1 MKEKQKIRVK
11 GQLRTY
17 MQWPAILGIL
27 LMGMNVWI
35 YRMDRKAGL
44 VMSAFVLL
52 YIVMVMILYVY
63 TRTMLMKELVE
74 FATQYGIVQNTLLKE
89 LAVPYAILLDDG
101 KVIWMNNQFLKI
113 LGGKVKGDAYL
124 SKYLPELNRSIF
136 PQEENDIVHM
146 DVYYNERQYQAEL
159 RKVSV
164 EGFSETERLM
174 EMPEEKEY
182 FIAVYLQDV
191 TELNQYIKA
200 NEEQRLVA
208 GLIYIDNYDEVTQS
222 MNDTNISNLSNY
234 ITNELSSWASQ
245 MGMFLKMIDEDHY
258 FVLAYTKSLT
268 QMEKEKFKLLDRIR
282 ERTSKQN
289 FPVTLSIGLAYGGT
303 DLAKLSRLSQS
314 NLDLALGRGGDQVVV
329 RGVDDSQARFYGGK
343 TNPMEK
349 RTRVRARMISQAL
362 QELMSQ
368 SDDIFVMGHARPDM
382 DSIGACLGIR
392 RIAKMNGKQCW
403 LVLDTDN
410 LHSDIQRLLD
420 EIDNYPDIKESIISP
435 EEALQKATKK
445 SLLLM
450 LDLSKPSISM
460 SPELYDQLKNR
471 VIIIDHHRRG
481 EEFPENPMLVYIEPY
496 ASSTCEL
503 ITEMFEYQSR
513 YSDDP
518 INKLEA
524 TAMLTGIIIDTKSFS
539 LRTGTRTFD
548 AASYL
553 RSVGADSQMSQHFMK
568 ENVQSFLQRNHLIDR
583 VEFVGNGNAVVVG
596 ENDRAYDPVTAAQ
609 AADSLLTVSGVQ
621 ASYVVTHRSE
631 DIIGISARSNG
642 ETNVQIIMEKMG
654 GGGHLSNAA
663 TQIEDRDILDVRKQL
678 LDLIAQTE
686 ENNTEETD

>member
-1 MKEKQKIRVK
+1 MKRLLEKEFWQIPEFLRNKYLRIIAVFLLILSLVCATLAFIVNAWLGIIVLLLILLTIGLSFITLKQVMQDTTHYISDLSYKIKRSEQEALLKMPIGILMLNDLAEVVWVNPTMQKLF
-11 GQLRTY
+11 GQEE
-17 MQWPAILGIL
+17 ILGKKL
-27 LMGMNVWI
+27 TEA
-35 YRMDRKAGL
+35 D
-44 VMSAFVLL
+44 
-52 YIVMVMILYVY
+52 
-63 TRTMLMKELVE
+63 E
-74 FATQYGIVQNTLLKE
+74 E
-89 LAVPYAILLDDG
+89 LAKVINDNMSNKDSVEIKWQDKRFNMLVQSDINIVYLLDITHYAEIQ
-101 KVIWMNNQFLKI
+101 K
-113 LGGKVKGDAYL
+113 
-124 SKYLPELNRSIF
+124 
-136 PQEENDIVHM
+136 
-146 DVYYNERQYQAEL
+146 QYDD
-159 RKVSV
+159 S
-164 EGFSETERLM
+164 
-174 EMPEEKEY
+174 
-182 FIAVYLQDV
+182 
-191 TELNQYIKA
+191 
-200 NEEQRLVA
+200 RLVI
-208 GLIYIDNYDEVTQS
+208 GQIFIDNYDEVTQS

-303 DLAKLSRLSQS
+303 NLAKLSRLSQS

>member
-1 MKEKQKIRVK
+1 MKRLLEKEFWQIPEFLRNKHLRIIAVFLLILSLVCATLAFIVNAWLGIIVLLLILLTIGLSFITLKQVMQDTTHYISDLSYKIKRSEQEALLKMPIGILMLNDLAEVVWVNPTMQKLF
-11 GQLRTY
+11 GQEE
-17 MQWPAILGIL
+17 ILGKKL
-27 LMGMNVWI
+27 TEA
-35 YRMDRKAGL
+35 D
-44 VMSAFVLL
+44 
-52 YIVMVMILYVY
+52 
-63 TRTMLMKELVE
+63 E
-74 FATQYGIVQNTLLKE
+74 E
-89 LAVPYAILLDDG
+89 LAKVINDNMSNKDSVEIKWQDKRFNMLVQSDINVVYLLDITHYAEIQ
-101 KVIWMNNQFLKI
+101 K
-113 LGGKVKGDAYL
+113 
-124 SKYLPELNRSIF
+124 
-136 PQEENDIVHM
+136 
-146 DVYYNERQYQAEL
+146 QYDD
-159 RKVSV
+159 S
-164 EGFSETERLM
+164 
-174 EMPEEKEY
+174 
-182 FIAVYLQDV
+182 
-191 TELNQYIKA
+191 
-200 NEEQRLVA
+200 RLVI
-208 GLIYIDNYDEVTQS
+208 GQIFIDNYDEVTQS

-410 LHSDIQRLLD
+410 LHSDIQRLLN

>member
-1 MKEKQKIRVK
+1 MKRLLEKEFWQIPEFLRNKHLRIIAVFLLILSLVCATLAFIVNAWLGIIVLLLILLTIGLSFITLKQVMQDTTHYISDLSYKIKRSEQEALLKMPIGILMLNDLAEVVWVNPTMQKLF
-11 GQLRTY
+11 GQEE
-17 MQWPAILGIL
+17 ILGKKLTEADEELAKVI
-27 LMGMNVWI
+27 N
-35 YRMDRKAGL
+35 DN
-44 VMSAFVLL
+44 MSNKDSVEIKWQDKRFN
-52 YIVMVMILYVY
+52 
-63 TRTMLMKELVE
+63 ML
-74 FATQYGIVQNTLLKE
+74 VQNDIN
-89 LAVPYAILLDDG
+89 VVYLLDITHYAEIQ
-101 KVIWMNNQFLKI
+101 K
-113 LGGKVKGDAYL
+113 
-124 SKYLPELNRSIF
+124 
-136 PQEENDIVHM
+136 
-146 DVYYNERQYQAEL
+146 QYDD
-159 RKVSV
+159 S
-164 EGFSETERLM
+164 
-174 EMPEEKEY
+174 
-182 FIAVYLQDV
+182 
-191 TELNQYIKA
+191 
-200 NEEQRLVA
+200 RLVI
-208 GLIYIDNYDEVTQS
+208 GQIFIDNYDEVTQS

-314 NLDLALGRGGDQVVV
+314 NLDLALERGGDQVVV

-503 ITEMFEYQSR
+503 ITEIFEYQSR

-596 ENDRAYDPVTAAQ
+596 ENDRVYDPVTAAQ

>member
-1 MKEKQKIRVK
+1 MKRLLEKEFWQIPEFLRNKHLRIIAVFLLILSLVCATLAFIVNAWLGIIVLLLILLTIGLSFITLKQVMQDTTHYISDLSYQIKRSEQEALLKMPIGILMLNDLAEVVWVNPTMQKLF
-11 GQLRTY
+11 GQEE
-17 MQWPAILGIL
+17 ILGKKL
-27 LMGMNVWI
+27 TEA
-35 YRMDRKAGL
+35 D
-44 VMSAFVLL
+44 
-52 YIVMVMILYVY
+52 
-63 TRTMLMKELVE
+63 E
-74 FATQYGIVQNTLLKE
+74 E
-89 LAVPYAILLDDG
+89 LAKVINDNMSNKDSVEIKWQDKRFNMLVQSDINVVYLLDITHYAEIQ
-101 KVIWMNNQFLKI
+101 K
-113 LGGKVKGDAYL
+113 
-124 SKYLPELNRSIF
+124 
-136 PQEENDIVHM
+136 
-146 DVYYNERQYQAEL
+146 QYDD
-159 RKVSV
+159 S
-164 EGFSETERLM
+164 
-174 EMPEEKEY
+174 
-182 FIAVYLQDV
+182 
-191 TELNQYIKA
+191 
-200 NEEQRLVA
+200 RLVI
-208 GLIYIDNYDEVTQS
+208 GQIFIDNYDEVTQS

-303 DLAKLSRLSQS
+303 NLAKLSRLSQS

-631 DIIGISARSNG
+631 DIIGITARSNG

>member
-1 MKEKQKIRVK
+1 MKRLLEKEFWQIPEFLRNKHLRIIAVFLLILSLVCATLAFIVNAWLGIIVLLLILLTIGLSFITLKQVMQDTTHYISDLSYKIKRSEQEALLKMPIGILMLNDLAEVVWVNPTMQKLF
-11 GQLRTY
+11 GQEE
-17 MQWPAILGIL
+17 ILGKKL
-27 LMGMNVWI
+27 TEA
-35 YRMDRKAGL
+35 D
-44 VMSAFVLL
+44 
-52 YIVMVMILYVY
+52 
-63 TRTMLMKELVE
+63 E
-74 FATQYGIVQNTLLKE
+74 E
-89 LAVPYAILLDDG
+89 LAKVINDNMSNKDSVEIKWQDKRFNMLVQSDINVVYLLDITHYAEIQ
-101 KVIWMNNQFLKI
+101 K
-113 LGGKVKGDAYL
+113 
-124 SKYLPELNRSIF
+124 
-136 PQEENDIVHM
+136 
-146 DVYYNERQYQAEL
+146 QYDD
-159 RKVSV
+159 S
-164 EGFSETERLM
+164 
-174 EMPEEKEY
+174 
-182 FIAVYLQDV
+182 
-191 TELNQYIKA
+191 
-200 NEEQRLVA
+200 RLVI
-208 GLIYIDNYDEVTQS
+208 GQIFIDNYDEVTQS

-686 ENNTEETD
+686 ENNTEETE

>member
-1 MKEKQKIRVK
+1 MKRLLEKEFWQIPEFLRNKHLRIIAVFLLILSLVCATLAFIVNAWLGIIVFLLILLTIGLSFITLKQVMQDTTHYISDLSYKIKRSEQEALLKMPIGILMLNDLAEVVWVNPTMQKLF
-11 GQLRTY
+11 GQEE
-17 MQWPAILGIL
+17 ILGKKL
-27 LMGMNVWI
+27 TEA
-35 YRMDRKAGL
+35 D
-44 VMSAFVLL
+44 
-52 YIVMVMILYVY
+52 
-63 TRTMLMKELVE
+63 E
-74 FATQYGIVQNTLLKE
+74 E
-89 LAVPYAILLDDG
+89 LAKVINDNMSNKDSVEIKWQDKRFNMLVQSDINVVYLLDITHYAEIQ
-101 KVIWMNNQFLKI
+101 K
-113 LGGKVKGDAYL
+113 
-124 SKYLPELNRSIF
+124 
-136 PQEENDIVHM
+136 
-146 DVYYNERQYQAEL
+146 QYDD
-159 RKVSV
+159 S
-164 EGFSETERLM
+164 
-174 EMPEEKEY
+174 
-182 FIAVYLQDV
+182 
-191 TELNQYIKA
+191 
-200 NEEQRLVA
+200 RLVI
-208 GLIYIDNYDEVTQS
+208 GQIFIDNYDEVTQS

-268 QMEKEKFKLLDRIR
+268 QMEKEKLKLLDRIR

>member
-1 MKEKQKIRVK
+1 MKRLLEKEFWQIPEFLRNKHLRIIAVFLLILSLVCATLAFIVNAWLGIIVFLLILLTIGLSFITLKQVMQDTTHYISDLSYKIKRSEQEALLKMPIGILMLNDSAEVVWVNPTMQRLF
-11 GQLRTY
+11 GQEE
-17 MQWPAILGIL
+17 ILGKKL
-27 LMGMNVWI
+27 TEA
-35 YRMDRKAGL
+35 D
-44 VMSAFVLL
+44 
-52 YIVMVMILYVY
+52 
-63 TRTMLMKELVE
+63 E
-74 FATQYGIVQNTLLKE
+74 E
-89 LAVPYAILLDDG
+89 LAKVINDNMSNKDSVEIKWQDKRFNMLVQSDINVVYLLDITHYAEIQ
-101 KVIWMNNQFLKI
+101 K
-113 LGGKVKGDAYL
+113 
-124 SKYLPELNRSIF
+124 
-136 PQEENDIVHM
+136 
-146 DVYYNERQYQAEL
+146 QYDD
-159 RKVSV
+159 S
-164 EGFSETERLM
+164 
-174 EMPEEKEY
+174 
-182 FIAVYLQDV
+182 
-191 TELNQYIKA
+191 
-200 NEEQRLVA
+200 RLVI
-208 GLIYIDNYDEVTQS
+208 GQIFIDNYDEVTQS
-222 MNDTNISNLSNY
+222 MNATNISNLSNY

>member
-1 MKEKQKIRVK
+1 MKRLLEKEFWQIPEFLRNKHLRIIAVFLLILSLVCATLAFIVNAWLSIIVLLLILLTIGLSFITLKQVMQDTTHYISDLSYKIKRSEQEALLKMPIGILMLNDLAEVVWVNPTMQKLF
-11 GQLRTY
+11 GQEE
-17 MQWPAILGIL
+17 ILGKKLTEADEELAKVI
-27 LMGMNVWI
+27 N
-35 YRMDRKAGL
+35 DN
-44 VMSAFVLL
+44 MSNKDSVEIKWQDKRFN
-52 YIVMVMILYVY
+52 
-63 TRTMLMKELVE
+63 ML
-74 FATQYGIVQNTLLKE
+74 VQNDIN
-89 LAVPYAILLDDG
+89 VVYLLDITHYAEIQ
-101 KVIWMNNQFLKI
+101 K
-113 LGGKVKGDAYL
+113 
-124 SKYLPELNRSIF
+124 
-136 PQEENDIVHM
+136 
-146 DVYYNERQYQAEL
+146 QYDD
-159 RKVSV
+159 S
-164 EGFSETERLM
+164 
-174 EMPEEKEY
+174 
-182 FIAVYLQDV
+182 
-191 TELNQYIKA
+191 
-200 NEEQRLVA
+200 RLVI
-208 GLIYIDNYDEVTQS
+208 GQIFIDNYDEVTQS

-596 ENDRAYDPVTAAQ
+596 ENDRVYDPVTAAQ

>member
-1 MKEKQKIRVK
+1 MKRLLEKEFWQIPEFLRNKHLRIIAVFLLILSLVCATLAFIVNAWLGIIVLLLILLTIGLSFITLKQVMQDTTHYISDLSYKIKRSEQEALLKMPIGILMLNDLAEVVWVNPTMQKLF
-11 GQLRTY
+11 GQEE
-17 MQWPAILGIL
+17 ILGKKL
-27 LMGMNVWI
+27 TEA
-35 YRMDRKAGL
+35 D
-44 VMSAFVLL
+44 
-52 YIVMVMILYVY
+52 
-63 TRTMLMKELVE
+63 E
-74 FATQYGIVQNTLLKE
+74 E
-89 LAVPYAILLDDG
+89 LAKVINDNMSNKDSVEIKWQDKRFNMLVQSDINVVYLLDITHYAEIQ
-101 KVIWMNNQFLKI
+101 K
-113 LGGKVKGDAYL
+113 
-124 SKYLPELNRSIF
+124 
-136 PQEENDIVHM
+136 
-146 DVYYNERQYQAEL
+146 QYDD
-159 RKVSV
+159 S
-164 EGFSETERLM
+164 
-174 EMPEEKEY
+174 
-182 FIAVYLQDV
+182 
-191 TELNQYIKA
+191 
-200 NEEQRLVA
+200 RLVI
-208 GLIYIDNYDEVTQS
+208 GQIFIDNYDEVTQS

-303 DLAKLSRLSQS
+303 NLAKLSRLSQS

-460 SPELYDQLKNR
+460 SPKLYDQLKNR

>member
-1 MKEKQKIRVK
+1 MKRLLEKEFWQIPEFLRNKHLRIIAVFLLILSLVCATLAFIVNAWLGIIVLLLILLTIGLSFITLKQVMQDTTHYIFDLSYKIKRSEQEALLKMPIGILMLNDLAEVVWVNPTMQKLF
-11 GQLRTY
+11 GQEE
-17 MQWPAILGIL
+17 ILGKKLTEADEELAKVI
-27 LMGMNVWI
+27 N
-35 YRMDRKAGL
+35 DN
-44 VMSAFVLL
+44 MSNKDSVEIKWQDKRFN
-52 YIVMVMILYVY
+52 
-63 TRTMLMKELVE
+63 ML
-74 FATQYGIVQNTLLKE
+74 VQNDIN
-89 LAVPYAILLDDG
+89 VVYLLDITHYAEIQ
-101 KVIWMNNQFLKI
+101 K
-113 LGGKVKGDAYL
+113 
-124 SKYLPELNRSIF
+124 
-136 PQEENDIVHM
+136 
-146 DVYYNERQYQAEL
+146 QYDD
-159 RKVSV
+159 S
-164 EGFSETERLM
+164 
-174 EMPEEKEY
+174 
-182 FIAVYLQDV
+182 
-191 TELNQYIKA
+191 
-200 NEEQRLVA
+200 RLVI
-208 GLIYIDNYDEVTQS
+208 GQIFIDNYDEVTQS

>member
-1 MKEKQKIRVK
+1 MRRLLEKEFWQIPEFLRNKHLRIIAVFLLILSLVCATLAFIVNAWLGIIVFLLILLTIGLSFITLKQVMQDTTHYISDLSYKIKRSEQEALLKMPIGILMLNDSAEVVWVNPTMQK
-11 GQLRTY
+11 LFGQEE
-17 MQWPAILGIL
+17 ILGKKL
-27 LMGMNVWI
+27 TEA
-35 YRMDRKAGL
+35 D
-44 VMSAFVLL
+44 
-52 YIVMVMILYVY
+52 
-63 TRTMLMKELVE
+63 E
-74 FATQYGIVQNTLLKE
+74 E
-89 LAVPYAILLDDG
+89 LAKVINDNMSNKDSVEIKWQDKRFNMLVQSDINVVYLLDITHYAEIQ
-101 KVIWMNNQFLKI
+101 K
-113 LGGKVKGDAYL
+113 
-124 SKYLPELNRSIF
+124 
-136 PQEENDIVHM
+136 
-146 DVYYNERQYQAEL
+146 QYDD
-159 RKVSV
+159 S
-164 EGFSETERLM
+164 
-174 EMPEEKEY
+174 
-182 FIAVYLQDV
+182 
-191 TELNQYIKA
+191 
-200 NEEQRLVA
+200 RLVI
-208 GLIYIDNYDEVTQS
+208 GQIFIDNYDEVTQS

-513 YSDDP
+513 YSDNP

>member
-1 MKEKQKIRVK
+1 MKRLLEKEFWQIPEFLRNKHLRIIAVFLLILSLVCATLAFIVNAWLGIIVLLLILLTIGLSFMTLKQVMQDTTHYISDLSYKIKRSEQEALLKMPIGILMLNDLAEVVWVNPTMQKLF
-11 GQLRTY
+11 GQEE
-17 MQWPAILGIL
+17 ILGKKL
-27 LMGMNVWI
+27 TEA
-35 YRMDRKAGL
+35 D
-44 VMSAFVLL
+44 
-52 YIVMVMILYVY
+52 
-63 TRTMLMKELVE
+63 E
-74 FATQYGIVQNTLLKE
+74 E
-89 LAVPYAILLDDG
+89 LAKVINDNMSNKDSVEIKWQDKRFNMLVQSDINVVYLLDITHYAEIQ
-101 KVIWMNNQFLKI
+101 K
-113 LGGKVKGDAYL
+113 
-124 SKYLPELNRSIF
+124 
-136 PQEENDIVHM
+136 
-146 DVYYNERQYQAEL
+146 QYDD
-159 RKVSV
+159 S
-164 EGFSETERLM
+164 
-174 EMPEEKEY
+174 
-182 FIAVYLQDV
+182 
-191 TELNQYIKA
+191 
-200 NEEQRLVA
+200 RLVI
-208 GLIYIDNYDEVTQS
+208 GQIFIDNYDEVTQS

-303 DLAKLSRLSQS
+303 NLAKLSRLSQS

-596 ENDRAYDPVTAAQ
+596 ENDCAYDPVTAAQ

>member
-1 MKEKQKIRVK
+1 MKRLLEKEFWQIPEFLRNKHLRIIAVFLLILSLVCATLAFIVNAWLGIIVFLLILLTIGLSFITLKQVMQDTTHYISDLSYKIKRSEQEALLKMPIGILMLNDSAEVVWVNPTMQKLF
-11 GQLRTY
+11 GQEE
-17 MQWPAILGIL
+17 ILGKKL
-27 LMGMNVWI
+27 TEA
-35 YRMDRKAGL
+35 D
-44 VMSAFVLL
+44 
-52 YIVMVMILYVY
+52 
-63 TRTMLMKELVE
+63 E
-74 FATQYGIVQNTLLKE
+74 E
-89 LAVPYAILLDDG
+89 LAKVINDNMSNKDSVEIKWQDKRFNMLVQSDINVVYLLDITHYAEIQ
-101 KVIWMNNQFLKI
+101 K
-113 LGGKVKGDAYL
+113 
-124 SKYLPELNRSIF
+124 
-136 PQEENDIVHM
+136 
-146 DVYYNERQYQAEL
+146 QYDD
-159 RKVSV
+159 S
-164 EGFSETERLM
+164 
-174 EMPEEKEY
+174 
-182 FIAVYLQDV
+182 
-191 TELNQYIKA
+191 
-200 NEEQRLVA
+200 RLVI
-208 GLIYIDNYDEVTQS
+208 GQIFIDNYDEVTQS

-420 EIDNYPDIKESIISP
+420 EIDNYPDIKENIISP

>member
-1 MKEKQKIRVK
+1 MKRLLEKEFWQIPEFLRNKHLRIIAVFLLILSLVCATLAFIVNAWLGIIVLLLILLTIGLSFITLKQVMQDTTHYISDLSYKIKRSEQEALLKMPIGILMLNDLAEVVWVNPTMQKLF
-11 GQLRTY
+11 GQEE
-17 MQWPAILGIL
+17 ILGKKL
-27 LMGMNVWI
+27 TEA
-35 YRMDRKAGL
+35 D
-44 VMSAFVLL
+44 
-52 YIVMVMILYVY
+52 
-63 TRTMLMKELVE
+63 E
-74 FATQYGIVQNTLLKE
+74 E
-89 LAVPYAILLDDG
+89 LAKVINDNMSNKDSVEIKWQDKRFNMLVQSDINVVYLLDITHYAEIQ
-101 KVIWMNNQFLKI
+101 K
-113 LGGKVKGDAYL
+113 
-124 SKYLPELNRSIF
+124 
-136 PQEENDIVHM
+136 
-146 DVYYNERQYQAEL
+146 QYDD
-159 RKVSV
+159 S
-164 EGFSETERLM
+164 
-174 EMPEEKEY
+174 
-182 FIAVYLQDV
+182 
-191 TELNQYIKA
+191 
-200 NEEQRLVA
+200 RLVI
-208 GLIYIDNYDEVTQS
+208 GQIFIDNYDEVTQS

-303 DLAKLSRLSQS
+303 NLAKLSRLSQS

-392 RIAKMNGKQCW
+392 RISKMNCKQCW

>member
-1 MKEKQKIRVK
+1 MKRLLEKEFWQIPEFLRNKHLRIIAVFLLILSLVCATLAFIVNAWLGIIVLLLILLTIGLSFITLKQVMQDTTHYISDLSYKIKQSEQEALLKMPIGILMLNDLAEVVWVNPTMQKLF
-11 GQLRTY
+11 GQEE
-17 MQWPAILGIL
+17 ILGKKLTEADEELAKVI
-27 LMGMNVWI
+27 N
-35 YRMDRKAGL
+35 DN
-44 VMSAFVLL
+44 MSNKDSVEIKWQDKKFN
-52 YIVMVMILYVY
+52 
-63 TRTMLMKELVE
+63 ML
-74 FATQYGIVQNTLLKE
+74 VQNDIN
-89 LAVPYAILLDDG
+89 VVYLLDITHYAEIQ
-101 KVIWMNNQFLKI
+101 K
-113 LGGKVKGDAYL
+113 
-124 SKYLPELNRSIF
+124 
-136 PQEENDIVHM
+136 
-146 DVYYNERQYQAEL
+146 QYDD
-159 RKVSV
+159 S
-164 EGFSETERLM
+164 
-174 EMPEEKEY
+174 
-182 FIAVYLQDV
+182 
-191 TELNQYIKA
+191 
-200 NEEQRLVA
+200 RLVI
-208 GLIYIDNYDEVTQS
+208 GQIFIDNYDEVTQS

-268 QMEKEKFKLLDRIR
+268 QMKKEKFKLLDRIR

-596 ENDRAYDPVTAAQ
+596 ENDRVYDPVTAAQ

>member
-1 MKEKQKIRVK
+1 MKRLLEKEFWQIPEFLRNKHLRIIAVFLLILSLVCATLAFIVNAWLGIIVLLLILLTIGLSFITLKQVMQDTTHYISDLSYKIKRSEQEALLKMPIGILMLNDLAEVVWVNPTMQKLF
-11 GQLRTY
+11 GQEE
-17 MQWPAILGIL
+17 ILGKKL
-27 LMGMNVWI
+27 TEA
-35 YRMDRKAGL
+35 D
-44 VMSAFVLL
+44 
-52 YIVMVMILYVY
+52 
-63 TRTMLMKELVE
+63 E
-74 FATQYGIVQNTLLKE
+74 E
-89 LAVPYAILLDDG
+89 LAKVINDNMSNKDSVEIKWQDKRFNMLVQSDINVVYLLDITHYAEIQ
-101 KVIWMNNQFLKI
+101 K
-113 LGGKVKGDAYL
+113 
-124 SKYLPELNRSIF
+124 
-136 PQEENDIVHM
+136 
-146 DVYYNERQYQAEL
+146 QYDD
-159 RKVSV
+159 S
-164 EGFSETERLM
+164 
-174 EMPEEKEY
+174 
-182 FIAVYLQDV
+182 
-191 TELNQYIKA
+191 
-200 NEEQRLVA
+200 RLVI
-208 GLIYIDNYDEVTQS
+208 GQIFIDNYDEVTQS

-654 GGGHLSNAA
+654 GGGNLSNAA

>member
-1 MKEKQKIRVK
+1 MKRLLEKEFWQIPEFLRNKHLRIIAVFLLILSLVCVTLAFIVNAWLGIIVLLLILLTIGLSFITLKQVMQDTTHYISDLSYKIKRSEQEALLKMPIGILMLNDLAEVVWVNPTMQKLF
-11 GQLRTY
+11 GQEE
-17 MQWPAILGIL
+17 ILGKKL
-27 LMGMNVWI
+27 TEA
-35 YRMDRKAGL
+35 D
-44 VMSAFVLL
+44 
-52 YIVMVMILYVY
+52 
-63 TRTMLMKELVE
+63 E
-74 FATQYGIVQNTLLKE
+74 E
-89 LAVPYAILLDDG
+89 LAKVINDNMSNKDSVEIKWQDKRFNMLVQSDINVVYLLDITHYAEIQ
-101 KVIWMNNQFLKI
+101 K
-113 LGGKVKGDAYL
+113 
-124 SKYLPELNRSIF
+124 
-136 PQEENDIVHM
+136 
-146 DVYYNERQYQAEL
+146 QYDD
-159 RKVSV
+159 S
-164 EGFSETERLM
+164 
-174 EMPEEKEY
+174 
-182 FIAVYLQDV
+182 
-191 TELNQYIKA
+191 
-200 NEEQRLVA
+200 RLVI
-208 GLIYIDNYDEVTQS
+208 GQIFIDNYDEVTQS

>member
-1 MKEKQKIRVK
+1 VKRLLEKEFWQIPEFLRNKHLRIIAVFLLILSLVCATLAFIVNAWLGIIVFLLILLTIGLSFITLKQVMQDTTHYISDLSYKIKRSEQEALLKMPIGILMLNDLAEVVWVNPTMQK
-11 GQLRTY
+11 LFGQEE
-17 MQWPAILGIL
+17 ILGKKLTEADEELAKVI
-27 LMGMNVWI
+27 N
-35 YRMDRKAGL
+35 DN
-44 VMSAFVLL
+44 MSNKDSVEIKWQDKKFN
-52 YIVMVMILYVY
+52 
-63 TRTMLMKELVE
+63 ML
-74 FATQYGIVQNTLLKE
+74 VQNDIN
-89 LAVPYAILLDDG
+89 VVYLLDITHYAEIQ
-101 KVIWMNNQFLKI
+101 K
-113 LGGKVKGDAYL
+113 
-124 SKYLPELNRSIF
+124 
-136 PQEENDIVHM
+136 
-146 DVYYNERQYQAEL
+146 QYDD
-159 RKVSV
+159 S
-164 EGFSETERLM
+164 
-174 EMPEEKEY
+174 
-182 FIAVYLQDV
+182 
-191 TELNQYIKA
+191 
-200 NEEQRLVA
+200 RLVI
-208 GLIYIDNYDEVTQS
+208 GQIFIDNYDEVTQS

-524 TAMLTGIIIDTKSFS
+524 TAMLTGIVIDTKSFS

>member
-1 MKEKQKIRVK
+1 MKRLLEKEFWQIPEFLRNKHLRIIAVFLLILSLVCATLAFIVNACLGIIVLLLILLTIGLSFITLKQVMQDTTHYISDLSYKIKRSEQEALLKMPIGILMLNDLAEVVWVNPTMQKLF
-11 GQLRTY
+11 GQEE
-17 MQWPAILGIL
+17 ILGKKL
-27 LMGMNVWI
+27 TEA
-35 YRMDRKAGL
+35 D
-44 VMSAFVLL
+44 
-52 YIVMVMILYVY
+52 
-63 TRTMLMKELVE
+63 E
-74 FATQYGIVQNTLLKE
+74 E
-89 LAVPYAILLDDG
+89 LAKVINDNMSNKDSVEIKWQDKRFNMLVQSDINVVYLLDITHYAEIQ
-101 KVIWMNNQFLKI
+101 KQ
-113 LGGKVKGDAYL
+113 Y
-124 SKYLPELNRSIF
+124 
-136 PQEENDIVHM
+136 ND
-146 DVYYNERQYQAEL
+146 
-159 RKVSV
+159 S
-164 EGFSETERLM
+164 
-174 EMPEEKEY
+174 
-182 FIAVYLQDV
+182 
-191 TELNQYIKA
+191 
-200 NEEQRLVA
+200 RLVI
-208 GLIYIDNYDEVTQS
+208 GQIFIDNYDEVTQS

>member
-1 MKEKQKIRVK
+1 MKRLLEKEFWQIPEFLRNKHLRIIAVFLLILSLVCATLAFIVNAWLGIIVLLLILLTIGLSFITLKQVMQDTTHYISDLSYKIKRSEQEALLKMPIGILMLNDLAEVVWVNPTMQKLF
-11 GQLRTY
+11 GQEE
-17 MQWPAILGIL
+17 ILG
-27 LMGMNVWI
+27 
-35 YRMDRKAGL
+35 RKLTEAD
-44 VMSAFVLL
+44 
-52 YIVMVMILYVY
+52 
-63 TRTMLMKELVE
+63 E
-74 FATQYGIVQNTLLKE
+74 E
-89 LAVPYAILLDDG
+89 LAKVINDNMSNKDSVEIKWQDKRFNMLVQSDINVVYLLDITHYAEIQ
-101 KVIWMNNQFLKI
+101 K
-113 LGGKVKGDAYL
+113 
-124 SKYLPELNRSIF
+124 
-136 PQEENDIVHM
+136 
-146 DVYYNERQYQAEL
+146 QYDD
-159 RKVSV
+159 S
-164 EGFSETERLM
+164 
-174 EMPEEKEY
+174 
-182 FIAVYLQDV
+182 
-191 TELNQYIKA
+191 
-200 NEEQRLVA
+200 RLVI
-208 GLIYIDNYDEVTQS
+208 GQIFIDNYDEVTQS

>member
-1 MKEKQKIRVK
+1 MKRLLEKEFWQIPEFLRNKHLRIIAVFLLILSLVCATLAFIVNAWLGIIVLLLILLTIGLSFITLKQVMQDTTHYISDLSYKIKRSEQEALLKMPIGILMLNDLAEVVWVNPTMQKLF
-11 GQLRTY
+11 GQEE
-17 MQWPAILGIL
+17 ILGKKL
-27 LMGMNVWI
+27 TEA
-35 YRMDRKAGL
+35 D
-44 VMSAFVLL
+44 
-52 YIVMVMILYVY
+52 
-63 TRTMLMKELVE
+63 E
-74 FATQYGIVQNTLLKE
+74 E
-89 LAVPYAILLDDG
+89 LAKVINDNMSNKDSVEIKWQDKRFNMLVQSDINIVYLLDITHYAEIQ
-101 KVIWMNNQFLKI
+101 K
-113 LGGKVKGDAYL
+113 
-124 SKYLPELNRSIF
+124 
-136 PQEENDIVHM
+136 
-146 DVYYNERQYQAEL
+146 QYDD
-159 RKVSV
+159 S
-164 EGFSETERLM
+164 
-174 EMPEEKEY
+174 
-182 FIAVYLQDV
+182 
-191 TELNQYIKA
+191 
-200 NEEQRLVA
+200 RLVI
-208 GLIYIDNYDEVTQS
+208 GQIFIDNYDEVTQS

>member
-1 MKEKQKIRVK
+1 MKCLLEKEFWQIPEFLRNKHLRIIAVFLLILSLVCATLAFIVNAWLGIIVLLLILLTIGLSFITLKQVMQDTTHYISDLSYKIKRSEQEALLKMPIGILMLNDLAEVVWVNPTMQKLF
-11 GQLRTY
+11 GQEE
-17 MQWPAILGIL
+17 ILGKKLTEADEELAKVI
-27 LMGMNVWI
+27 N
-35 YRMDRKAGL
+35 DN
-44 VMSAFVLL
+44 MSNKDSVEIKWQDKKFN
-52 YIVMVMILYVY
+52 
-63 TRTMLMKELVE
+63 ML
-74 FATQYGIVQNTLLKE
+74 VQNDIN
-89 LAVPYAILLDDG
+89 VVYLLDITHYAEIQ
-101 KVIWMNNQFLKI
+101 K
-113 LGGKVKGDAYL
+113 
-124 SKYLPELNRSIF
+124 
-136 PQEENDIVHM
+136 
-146 DVYYNERQYQAEL
+146 QYDD
-159 RKVSV
+159 S
-164 EGFSETERLM
+164 
-174 EMPEEKEY
+174 
-182 FIAVYLQDV
+182 
-191 TELNQYIKA
+191 
-200 NEEQRLVA
+200 RLVI
-208 GLIYIDNYDEVTQS
+208 GQIFIDNYDEVTQS

>member
-1 MKEKQKIRVK
+1 MKRLLEKEFWQIPEFLRNKHLRIIAVFLLILSLVCATLAFIVNAWLGIIVLLLILLTIGLSFIILKQVMQDTTHYISDLSYKIKRSEQEALLKMPIGILMLNDLAEVVWVNPTMQKLF
-11 GQLRTY
+11 GQEE
-17 MQWPAILGIL
+17 ILGKKL
-27 LMGMNVWI
+27 TEA
-35 YRMDRKAGL
+35 D
-44 VMSAFVLL
+44 
-52 YIVMVMILYVY
+52 
-63 TRTMLMKELVE
+63 E
-74 FATQYGIVQNTLLKE
+74 E
-89 LAVPYAILLDDG
+89 LAKVINDNMSNKDSVEIKWQDKRFNMLVQSDINVVYLLDITHYAEIQ
-101 KVIWMNNQFLKI
+101 K
-113 LGGKVKGDAYL
+113 
-124 SKYLPELNRSIF
+124 
-136 PQEENDIVHM
+136 
-146 DVYYNERQYQAEL
+146 QYDD
-159 RKVSV
+159 S
-164 EGFSETERLM
+164 
-174 EMPEEKEY
+174 
-182 FIAVYLQDV
+182 
-191 TELNQYIKA
+191 
-200 NEEQRLVA
+200 RLVI
-208 GLIYIDNYDEVTQS
+208 GQIFIDNYDEVTQS

>member
-1 MKEKQKIRVK
+1 MKRLLEKEFWQIPEFLRNKHLRIIAVFLLILSLVCATLAFIVNAWLGIIVFLLILLTIGLSFITLKQVMQDTTHYISDLSYKIKRSEQEALLKMPIGILMLNDLAEVVWVNPTMQKLF
-11 GQLRTY
+11 GQEE
-17 MQWPAILGIL
+17 ILGKKL
-27 LMGMNVWI
+27 TEA
-35 YRMDRKAGL
+35 D
-44 VMSAFVLL
+44 
-52 YIVMVMILYVY
+52 
-63 TRTMLMKELVE
+63 E
-74 FATQYGIVQNTLLKE
+74 E
-89 LAVPYAILLDDG
+89 LAKVINDNMSNKDSVEIKWQDKRFNMLVQSDINVVYLLDITHYAEIQ
-101 KVIWMNNQFLKI
+101 K
-113 LGGKVKGDAYL
+113 
-124 SKYLPELNRSIF
+124 
-136 PQEENDIVHM
+136 
-146 DVYYNERQYQAEL
+146 QYDD
-159 RKVSV
+159 S
-164 EGFSETERLM
+164 
-174 EMPEEKEY
+174 
-182 FIAVYLQDV
+182 
-191 TELNQYIKA
+191 
-200 NEEQRLVA
+200 RLVI
-208 GLIYIDNYDEVTQS
+208 GQIFIDNYDEVTQS

>member
-1 MKEKQKIRVK
+1 MKRLLEKEFWQIPEFLRNKHLRIIAVFLLILSLVCATLAFIVNAWLGIIVLLLILLTIGLSFITLKQVMQDTTHYISDLSYKIKRSEQEALLKMPIGILMLNDLAEVVWVNPTMQKLF
-11 GQLRTY
+11 GQEE
-17 MQWPAILGIL
+17 ILGKKLTEADEELAKVI
-27 LMGMNVWI
+27 N
-35 YRMDRKAGL
+35 DN
-44 VMSAFVLL
+44 MSNKDSVEIKWQDKKFN
-52 YIVMVMILYVY
+52 
-63 TRTMLMKELVE
+63 ML
-74 FATQYGIVQNTLLKE
+74 VQNDIN
-89 LAVPYAILLDDG
+89 VVYLLDITHYAEIQ
-101 KVIWMNNQFLKI
+101 K
-113 LGGKVKGDAYL
+113 
-124 SKYLPELNRSIF
+124 
-136 PQEENDIVHM
+136 
-146 DVYYNERQYQAEL
+146 QYDD
-159 RKVSV
+159 S
-164 EGFSETERLM
+164 
-174 EMPEEKEY
+174 
-182 FIAVYLQDV
+182 
-191 TELNQYIKA
+191 
-200 NEEQRLVA
+200 RLVI
-208 GLIYIDNYDEVTQS
+208 GQIFIDNYDEVTQS

-303 DLAKLSRLSQS
+303 NLAKLSRLSQS

>member
-1 MKEKQKIRVK
+1 MKRLLEKEFWQIPEFLRNKHLRIIAVFLLILSLVCATLAFIVNAWLGIIVLLLILLTIGLSFITLKQVMQDTTHYISDLSYKIKRSEQEALLKMPIGILMLNDLAEVVWVNPTMQKLF
-11 GQLRTY
+11 GQEE
-17 MQWPAILGIL
+17 ILGKKLTEADEELAKVI
-27 LMGMNVWI
+27 N
-35 YRMDRKAGL
+35 DN
-44 VMSAFVLL
+44 MSNKDSVEIKWQDKRFN
-52 YIVMVMILYVY
+52 
-63 TRTMLMKELVE
+63 ML
-74 FATQYGIVQNTLLKE
+74 VQNDIN
-89 LAVPYAILLDDG
+89 VVYLLDITHYAEIQ
-101 KVIWMNNQFLKI
+101 K
-113 LGGKVKGDAYL
+113 
-124 SKYLPELNRSIF
+124 
-136 PQEENDIVHM
+136 
-146 DVYYNERQYQAEL
+146 QYDD
-159 RKVSV
+159 S
-164 EGFSETERLM
+164 
-174 EMPEEKEY
+174 
-182 FIAVYLQDV
+182 
-191 TELNQYIKA
+191 
-200 NEEQRLVA
+200 RLVI
-208 GLIYIDNYDEVTQS
+208 GQIFIDNYDEVTQS

-663 TQIEDRDILDVRKQL
+663 TQLEDRDILDVRKQL

>member
-1 MKEKQKIRVK
+1 MKRLLEKEFWQIPEFLRNKHLRIIAVFLLILSLVCATLAFIVNAWLGIIVLLLILLTIGLSFITLKQVMQDTTHYISDLSYKIKRSEQEALLKMPIGILMLNDLAEVVWVNPTMQKLF
-11 GQLRTY
+11 GQEE
-17 MQWPAILGIL
+17 ILG
-27 LMGMNVWI
+27 
-35 YRMDRKAGL
+35 RKLTEADEEL
-44 VMSAFVLL
+44 AKVINDNMSNKDSVEIKWQDKRFN
-52 YIVMVMILYVY
+52 
-63 TRTMLMKELVE
+63 ML
-74 FATQYGIVQNTLLKE
+74 VQNDIN
-89 LAVPYAILLDDG
+89 VVYLLDITHYAEIQ
-101 KVIWMNNQFLKI
+101 K
-113 LGGKVKGDAYL
+113 
-124 SKYLPELNRSIF
+124 
-136 PQEENDIVHM
+136 
-146 DVYYNERQYQAEL
+146 QYDD
-159 RKVSV
+159 S
-164 EGFSETERLM
+164 
-174 EMPEEKEY
+174 
-182 FIAVYLQDV
+182 
-191 TELNQYIKA
+191 
-200 NEEQRLVA
+200 RLVI
-208 GLIYIDNYDEVTQS
+208 GQIFIDNYDEVTQS

-303 DLAKLSRLSQS
+303 NLAKLSRLSQS

>member
-1 MKEKQKIRVK
+1 MKRLLEKEFWQIPEFLRNKHLRIIAVFLLILSLVCATLAFIVNAWLGIIVLLLILLTIGLSFITLKQVMQDTTHYISDLSYKIKRSEQEALLKMPIGILMLNDLAEVVWVNPTMQKLF
-11 GQLRTY
+11 GQEE
-17 MQWPAILGIL
+17 ILGKKLTEADEELAKVI
-27 LMGMNVWI
+27 N
-35 YRMDRKAGL
+35 DN
-44 VMSAFVLL
+44 MSNKDSVEIKWQDKRFN
-52 YIVMVMILYVY
+52 
-63 TRTMLMKELVE
+63 ML
-74 FATQYGIVQNTLLKE
+74 VQNDIN
-89 LAVPYAILLDDG
+89 VVYLLDITHYAEIQ
-101 KVIWMNNQFLKI
+101 K
-113 LGGKVKGDAYL
+113 
-124 SKYLPELNRSIF
+124 
-136 PQEENDIVHM
+136 
-146 DVYYNERQYQAEL
+146 QYDD
-159 RKVSV
+159 S
-164 EGFSETERLM
+164 
-174 EMPEEKEY
+174 
-182 FIAVYLQDV
+182 
-191 TELNQYIKA
+191 
-200 NEEQRLVA
+200 RLVI
-208 GLIYIDNYDEVTQS
+208 GQIFIDNYDEVTQS

-583 VEFVGNGNAVVVG
+583 VEFVGNGNTVVVG
-596 ENDRAYDPVTAAQ
+596 ENDRVYDPVTAAQ

>member
-1 MKEKQKIRVK
+1 MKRLLEKEFWQIPEFLRNKHLQIIAVFLLILSLVCATLAFIVNAWLGIIVLLLILLTIGLSFITLKQVMQDTTHYISDLSYKIKRSEQEALLKMPIGILMLNDLAEVVWVNPTMQKLF
-11 GQLRTY
+11 GQEE
-17 MQWPAILGIL
+17 ILGKKLTEADEELAKVI
-27 LMGMNVWI
+27 N
-35 YRMDRKAGL
+35 DN
-44 VMSAFVLL
+44 MSNKDSVEIKWQDKRFN
-52 YIVMVMILYVY
+52 
-63 TRTMLMKELVE
+63 ML
-74 FATQYGIVQNTLLKE
+74 VQNDIN
-89 LAVPYAILLDDG
+89 VVYLLDITHYAEIQ
-101 KVIWMNNQFLKI
+101 K
-113 LGGKVKGDAYL
+113 
-124 SKYLPELNRSIF
+124 
-136 PQEENDIVHM
+136 
-146 DVYYNERQYQAEL
+146 QYDD
-159 RKVSV
+159 S
-164 EGFSETERLM
+164 
-174 EMPEEKEY
+174 
-182 FIAVYLQDV
+182 
-191 TELNQYIKA
+191 
-200 NEEQRLVA
+200 RLVI
-208 GLIYIDNYDEVTQS
+208 GQIFIDNYDEVTQS

-368 SDDIFVMGHARPDM
+368 LDDIFVMGHARPDM

>member
-1 MKEKQKIRVK
+1 MKRLLEKEFWQIPEFLRNKHLRIIAVFLLILSLVCATLAFIVNAWLGIIVFLLILLTIGLSFITLKQVMQDTTHYISDLSYKIKRSEQEALLKMPIGILMLNDSAEVVWVNPTMQKLF
-11 GQLRTY
+11 GQEE
-17 MQWPAILGIL
+17 ILGKKL
-27 LMGMNVWI
+27 TEA
-35 YRMDRKAGL
+35 D
-44 VMSAFVLL
+44 
-52 YIVMVMILYVY
+52 
-63 TRTMLMKELVE
+63 E
-74 FATQYGIVQNTLLKE
+74 E
-89 LAVPYAILLDDG
+89 LAKVINDNMSNKDSVEIKWQDKRFNMLVQSDINVVYLLDITHYAEIQ
-101 KVIWMNNQFLKI
+101 K
-113 LGGKVKGDAYL
+113 
-124 SKYLPELNRSIF
+124 
-136 PQEENDIVHM
+136 
-146 DVYYNERQYQAEL
+146 QYDD
-159 RKVSV
+159 S
-164 EGFSETERLM
+164 
-174 EMPEEKEY
+174 
-182 FIAVYLQDV
+182 
-191 TELNQYIKA
+191 
-200 NEEQRLVA
+200 RLVI
-208 GLIYIDNYDEVTQS
+208 GQIFIDNYDEVTQS

-518 INKLEA
+518 INELEA

-621 ASYVVTHRSE
+621 ASYVVTHRSK

>member
-1 MKEKQKIRVK
+1 MKRLLEKEFWQIPEFLRNKHLRIIAVFLLILSLVCATLAFIVNAWLGIIVLLLILLTIGLSFITLKQVMQDTTHYISDLSYKIKRSEQEALLKMPIGILMLNDLAEVVWVNPTMQKLF
-11 GQLRTY
+11 GQEE
-17 MQWPAILGIL
+17 ILGEKLTEADEELAKVI
-27 LMGMNVWI
+27 N
-35 YRMDRKAGL
+35 DN
-44 VMSAFVLL
+44 MSNKDSVEIKWQDKRFN
-52 YIVMVMILYVY
+52 
-63 TRTMLMKELVE
+63 ML
-74 FATQYGIVQNTLLKE
+74 VQNDIN
-89 LAVPYAILLDDG
+89 VVYLLDITHYAEIQ
-101 KVIWMNNQFLKI
+101 K
-113 LGGKVKGDAYL
+113 
-124 SKYLPELNRSIF
+124 
-136 PQEENDIVHM
+136 
-146 DVYYNERQYQAEL
+146 QYDD
-159 RKVSV
+159 S
-164 EGFSETERLM
+164 
-174 EMPEEKEY
+174 
-182 FIAVYLQDV
+182 
-191 TELNQYIKA
+191 
-200 NEEQRLVA
+200 RLVI
-208 GLIYIDNYDEVTQS
+208 GQIFIDNYDEVTQS

-596 ENDRAYDPVTAAQ
+596 ENDRVYDPVTAAQ

>member
-1 MKEKQKIRVK
+1 MKRLLEKEFWQIPEFLRNKHLRIIAVFLLILSLVCATLAFIVNAWLGIIVLLLILLTIGLSFITLKQVMQDTTHYISDLSYKIKRSEQEALLKMPIGILMLNDLAEVVWVNPTMQKLF
-11 GQLRTY
+11 GQEE
-17 MQWPAILGIL
+17 ILGKKL
-27 LMGMNVWI
+27 TEA
-35 YRMDRKAGL
+35 D
-44 VMSAFVLL
+44 
-52 YIVMVMILYVY
+52 
-63 TRTMLMKELVE
+63 E
-74 FATQYGIVQNTLLKE
+74 E
-89 LAVPYAILLDDG
+89 LAKVINDNMSNKDSVEIKWQDKRFNMLVQSDINVVYLLDITHYAEIQ
-101 KVIWMNNQFLKI
+101 K
-113 LGGKVKGDAYL
+113 
-124 SKYLPELNRSIF
+124 
-136 PQEENDIVHM
+136 
-146 DVYYNERQYQAEL
+146 QYDD
-159 RKVSV
+159 S
-164 EGFSETERLM
+164 
-174 EMPEEKEY
+174 
-182 FIAVYLQDV
+182 
-191 TELNQYIKA
+191 
-200 NEEQRLVA
+200 RLVI
-208 GLIYIDNYDEVTQS
+208 GQIFIDNYDEVTQS

-282 ERTSKQN
+282 EGTSKQN

-303 DLAKLSRLSQS
+303 NLAKLSRLSQS

>member
-1 MKEKQKIRVK
+1 MKRLLEKEFWQIPKFLRNKHLRIIAVFLLILSLVCATLAFIVNAWLGIIVLLLILLTIGLSFITLKQVMQDTTHYISDLSYKIKRSEQEALLKMPIGILMLNDLAEVVWVNPTMQKLF
-11 GQLRTY
+11 GQEE
-17 MQWPAILGIL
+17 ILGKKLTEADEELAKVI
-27 LMGMNVWI
+27 N
-35 YRMDRKAGL
+35 DN
-44 VMSAFVLL
+44 MSNKDSVEIKWQDKKFN
-52 YIVMVMILYVY
+52 
-63 TRTMLMKELVE
+63 ML
-74 FATQYGIVQNTLLKE
+74 VQNDIN
-89 LAVPYAILLDDG
+89 VVYLLDITHYAEIQ
-101 KVIWMNNQFLKI
+101 K
-113 LGGKVKGDAYL
+113 
-124 SKYLPELNRSIF
+124 
-136 PQEENDIVHM
+136 
-146 DVYYNERQYQAEL
+146 QYDD
-159 RKVSV
+159 S
-164 EGFSETERLM
+164 
-174 EMPEEKEY
+174 
-182 FIAVYLQDV
+182 
-191 TELNQYIKA
+191 
-200 NEEQRLVA
+200 RLVI
-208 GLIYIDNYDEVTQS
+208 GQIFIDNYDEVTQS

>member
-1 MKEKQKIRVK
+1 MKRLLEKEFWQIPEFLRNKHLRIIAVFLLILSLVCATLAFIVNAWLGIIVLLLILLTIGLSFMTLKQVMQDTTHYISDLSYKIKRSEQEALLKMPIGILMLNDLAEVVWVNPTMQKLF
-11 GQLRTY
+11 GQEE
-17 MQWPAILGIL
+17 ILGKKLTEADEELAKVI
-27 LMGMNVWI
+27 N
-35 YRMDRKAGL
+35 DN
-44 VMSAFVLL
+44 MSNKDSVEIKWQDKRFN
-52 YIVMVMILYVY
+52 
-63 TRTMLMKELVE
+63 ML
-74 FATQYGIVQNTLLKE
+74 VQNDIN
-89 LAVPYAILLDDG
+89 VVYLLDITHYAEIQ
-101 KVIWMNNQFLKI
+101 K
-113 LGGKVKGDAYL
+113 
-124 SKYLPELNRSIF
+124 
-136 PQEENDIVHM
+136 
-146 DVYYNERQYQAEL
+146 QYDD
-159 RKVSV
+159 S
-164 EGFSETERLM
+164 
-174 EMPEEKEY
+174 
-182 FIAVYLQDV
+182 
-191 TELNQYIKA
+191 
-200 NEEQRLVA
+200 RLVI
-208 GLIYIDNYDEVTQS
+208 GQIFIDNYDEVTQS

-268 QMEKEKFKLLDRIR
+268 QMEKEEFKLLDRIR

-303 DLAKLSRLSQS
+303 NLAKLSRLSQS

>member
-1 MKEKQKIRVK
+1 MKRLLEKEFWQIPEFLRNKHLRIIAVFLLILSLVCVTLAFIVNAWLGIIVLLLILLTIGLSFITLKQVMQDTTHYISDLSYKIKRSEQEALLKMPIGILMLNDLAEVVWVNPTMQKLF
-11 GQLRTY
+11 GQEE
-17 MQWPAILGIL
+17 ILGKKL
-27 LMGMNVWI
+27 TEA
-35 YRMDRKAGL
+35 D
-44 VMSAFVLL
+44 
-52 YIVMVMILYVY
+52 
-63 TRTMLMKELVE
+63 E
-74 FATQYGIVQNTLLKE
+74 E
-89 LAVPYAILLDDG
+89 LAKVINDNMSNKDSVEIKWQDKRFNMLVQSDINVVYLLDITHYAEIQ
-101 KVIWMNNQFLKI
+101 K
-113 LGGKVKGDAYL
+113 
-124 SKYLPELNRSIF
+124 
-136 PQEENDIVHM
+136 
-146 DVYYNERQYQAEL
+146 QYDD
-159 RKVSV
+159 S
-164 EGFSETERLM
+164 
-174 EMPEEKEY
+174 
-182 FIAVYLQDV
+182 
-191 TELNQYIKA
+191 
-200 NEEQRLVA
+200 RLVI
-208 GLIYIDNYDEVTQS
+208 GQIFIDNYDEVTQS

-303 DLAKLSRLSQS
+303 NLAKLSRLSQS

-663 TQIEDRDILDVRKQL
+663 TQIEDRDILDIRKQL

>member
-1 MKEKQKIRVK
+1 MKRLLEKEFWQIPEFLRNKHLRIIAVFLLILSLVCATLAFIVNAWLGIIVFLLILLTIGLSFITLKQVMQDTTHYISDLSYKIKRSEQEALLKMPIGILMLNDSAEVVWVNPTMQKLF
-11 GQLRTY
+11 GQEE
-17 MQWPAILGIL
+17 ILGKKLTEADEELTKVINDNMSNKDSVEIKWQDKRFNML
-27 LMGMNVWI
+27 VQSDINV
-35 YRMDRKAGL
+35 
-44 VMSAFVLL
+44 
-52 YIVMVMILYVY
+52 VY
-63 TRTMLMKELVE
+63 
-74 FATQYGIVQNTLLKE
+74 
-89 LAVPYAILLDDG
+89 LLDITHYAEIQ
-101 KVIWMNNQFLKI
+101 K
-113 LGGKVKGDAYL
+113 
-124 SKYLPELNRSIF
+124 
-136 PQEENDIVHM
+136 
-146 DVYYNERQYQAEL
+146 QYDD
-159 RKVSV
+159 S
-164 EGFSETERLM
+164 
-174 EMPEEKEY
+174 
-182 FIAVYLQDV
+182 
-191 TELNQYIKA
+191 
-200 NEEQRLVA
+200 RLVI
-208 GLIYIDNYDEVTQS
+208 GQIFIDNYDEVTQS

>member
-1 MKEKQKIRVK
+1 MKRLLEKEFWQIPEFLRNKHLRIIAVFLLILSLVCATLAFIVNAWLGIIVLLLILLTIGLSFITLKQVMQDTTHYISDLSYKIKRSEQEALLKMPIGILMLNDLAEVVWVNPTMQKLF
-11 GQLRTY
+11 GQEE
-17 MQWPAILGIL
+17 ILGKKLTEADEELAKVI
-27 LMGMNVWI
+27 N
-35 YRMDRKAGL
+35 DN
-44 VMSAFVLL
+44 MSNKDSVEIKWQDKRFN
-52 YIVMVMILYVY
+52 
-63 TRTMLMKELVE
+63 ML
-74 FATQYGIVQNTLLKE
+74 VQNDIN
-89 LAVPYAILLDDG
+89 VVYLLDITHYAEIQ
-101 KVIWMNNQFLKI
+101 K
-113 LGGKVKGDAYL
+113 
-124 SKYLPELNRSIF
+124 
-136 PQEENDIVHM
+136 
-146 DVYYNERQYQAEL
+146 QYDD
-159 RKVSV
+159 S
-164 EGFSETERLM
+164 
-174 EMPEEKEY
+174 
-182 FIAVYLQDV
+182 
-191 TELNQYIKA
+191 
-200 NEEQRLVA
+200 RLVI
-208 GLIYIDNYDEVTQS
+208 GQIFIDNYDEVTQS

-435 EEALQKATKK
+435 EEALRKATKK